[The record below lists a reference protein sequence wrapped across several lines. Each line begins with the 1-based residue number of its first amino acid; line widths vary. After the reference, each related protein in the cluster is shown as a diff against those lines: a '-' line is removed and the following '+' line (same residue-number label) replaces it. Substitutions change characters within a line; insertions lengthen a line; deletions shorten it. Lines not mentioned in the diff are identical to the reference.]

1 MRLTIFQNHLISH
14 GMPHYIP
21 VFGSFLQEGIHLYAK
36 RLILNMVFNHRNL
49 QFYIILSWCFGLY
62 LGLHIIPLTFPQ
74 PNLTLHDGFSG
85 HLHLLSLLL
94 TTFIPFTLTHICI
107 QCKKKGILPILC
119 FLKATFFGFSL
130 FIMRI
135 CFSSGAWLAAILF
148 LFTDLV
154 NICLLLWF
162 WLRQGKSNTI
172 TVRKDT
178 IIFSTILIFACF
190 FDHFAI
196 SPFLQRII

>member
-1 MRLTIFQNHLISH
+1 
-14 GMPHYIP
+14 MPHYIP

-36 RLILNMVFNHRNL
+36 RSIWNMVFNHRNL

-62 LGLHIIPLTFPQ
+62 LGLHIIPSSFSQ
-74 PNLTLHDGFSG
+74 WSLTLHNGFTG
-85 HLHLLSLLL
+85 HLHLLSSLL
-94 TTFIPFTLTHICI
+94 TAFIPFMLTLICI
-107 QCKKKGILPILC
+107 QRRKRVGLPILC

-135 CFSSGAWLAAILF
+135 CFSSGAWLSAILF